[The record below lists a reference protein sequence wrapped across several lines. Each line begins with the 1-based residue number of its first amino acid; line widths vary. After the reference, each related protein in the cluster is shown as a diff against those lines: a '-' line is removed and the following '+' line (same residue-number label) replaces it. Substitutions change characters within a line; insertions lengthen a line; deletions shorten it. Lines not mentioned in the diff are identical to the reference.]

1 MMNPATLPVVRVN
14 RTGGLP
20 HVLAMGSIAARA
32 LARSEG
38 RAEPLAAFPEAPY
51 LRAADEIIWVGVRP
65 RSMHPRMVAIA
76 APITSGTT
84 VTFDSSGVTPSPDH
98 QHQPDEAATRTLIS
112 RAGALRRRLTE
123 VGTPR
128 GFAPLLVEHT
138 PAFPLDLASPIVRR
152 FVAALA
158 SNDHD
163 RIEAMAVALLGLGS
177 GLTPSGDDLVGGA
190 LFARGLVAPHDVAW
204 QRLGERLIAVAPT
217 RTHEISVALLADL
230 IHGATYG
237 VLHALVDELVDSSA
251 MTAVLDRARTLT
263 MIGHSSGWDMLT
275 GFLYALETTSS
286 TKV

>member
-1 MMNPATLPVVRVN
+1 MMNPATLSTVRAH
-14 RTGGLP
+14 RAGARP
-20 HVLAMGSIAARA
+20 HMLAMGSIAASA
-32 LARSEG
+32 LAKSQG
-38 RAEPLAAFPEAPY
+38 RADPLVAFPEAPY

-76 APITSGTT
+76 APLASGTT
-84 VTFDSSGVTPSPDH
+84 VIFDPTGVTPSPDH
-98 QHQPDEAATRTLIS
+98 QHRLDEAAIRTLI
-112 RAGALRRRLTE
+112 LRTAELRGHLTE
-123 VGTPR
+123 VGEPG
-128 GFAPLLVEHT
+128 GFATLLDGRT

-163 RIEAMAVALLGLGS
+163 RIEPTAVALLGLGS

-190 LFARGLVAPHDVAW
+190 LFARWLVSPHDVAW
-204 QRLGERLIAVAPT
+204 QRLGERLIAIAPT

-237 VLHALVDELVDSSA
+237 VLHALVDALADSNPFTKVVDA
-251 MTAVLDRARTLT
+251 ARALT
-263 MIGHSSGWDMLT
+263 SIGHSSGWDMLT
-275 GFLYALETTSS
+275 GFLYALDTASP